1 MTLVEFCRIDT
12 KIEFI
17 ADTTVDFVISIS
29 ERISREEIF
38 LLLFSKFG
46 KEIVWK
52 GFDVEIVKKDLLNLV
67 I

>member
-1 MTLVEFCRIDT
+1 M
-12 KIEFI
+12 
-17 ADTTVDFVISIS
+17 DFVISIS
-29 ERISREEIF
+29 VRISREEIF